1 MSLRT
6 LTEQFIS
13 GQLTREKLVELLKLC
28 VSDGGLEAMM
38 CVSRLYEDMYG
49 GFTFNMEVKGPS
61 ATTLL
66 RWGAAGLDALFQAA
80 RRNPSS
86 KNLSLALHILSMAAA
101 GDTSSRFFRLDPEL
115 DAIIDDAI
123 ADLDIR
129 PIARS
134 HLAELILSLPDEDDV
149 ASLVGST
156 LMGFSFS
163 QAKSARELFA
173 AVSKR
178 WLALSTPVLA
188 EFEELIKTQ
197 PKNEPAFQAFLAR
210 HPQLLDPL
218 AHKVWPQPDLFGF
231 KEPDFIIKR
240 TDGTYLVI
248 EIECPAK
255 ALVTA
260 GGHLSADVTHAEQQA
275 TDYRR
280 NLMQKYPDIKAK
292 LSDFQEPDCLVIVG
306 LEGILSAGQQQVLHD
321 ANQNRR
327 HLRIAGFDWL
337 LERGRTIASNVTQAG
352 VEVTPLRFV

>member
-6 LTEQFIS
+6 RTEQFIS
-13 GQLTREKLVELLKLC
+13 GQLSHEELVELLKLC
-28 VSDGGLEAMM
+28 VSDGGFEAMM
-38 CVSRLYEDMYG
+38 CVSRLYEDMYD
-49 GFTFNMEVKGPS
+49 GFTFNMEIKGPS
-61 ATTLL
+61 ATALL

-86 KNLSLALHILSMAAA
+86 KNLSLALHILAMAAA
-101 GDTSSRFFRLDPEL
+101 GDPSSRFFRLDPDL
-115 DAIIDDAI
+115 DAMIDIAI
-123 ADLDIR
+123 TDLEIR

-134 HLAELILSLPDEDDV
+134 HLAELILSLPDEHDV
-149 ASLVGST
+149 AGLVGST
-156 LMGFSFS
+156 LMAFSF
-163 QAKSARELFA
+163 AKATSARELFA

-178 WLALSTPVLA
+178 WLATSAPVLG
-188 EFEELIKTQ
+188 EFEELIKTKR
-197 PKNEPAFQAFLAR
+197 KNEPAFQAFLTR

-218 AHKVWPQPDLFGF
+218 SHKVWPQPNLFGF

-260 GGHLSADVTHAEQQA
+260 GGHLSAHVTHAEQQA

-280 NLMQKYPDIKAK
+280 NLMQKYPDIRAK
-292 LSDFQEPDCLVIVG
+292 LPDFQEPDCLVIVG
-306 LEGILSAGQQQVLHD
+306 LEGVLSAEQRQVLYD

-337 LERGRTIASNVTQAG
+337 LERGRTIASNVTQAD
-352 VEVTPLRFV
+352 VEVSPLRIV